1 MLSVGIDG
9 ALKEHQGEMRNDTG
23 KVYWNY
29 RIVNDREGLEKLIA
43 RIQEIEKMTGER
55 VIGIYAEA
63 MGTYFTPFQY
73 HLTQRGYRVVLVNP
87 RKVKNA
93 RILKNL
99 NKNKSDKIDAT
110 TLASLPWMDEE
121 FREKDTHQRH
131 PISELT
137 RLYQKMQRIETQLKN
152 SLNSDLARVFPEF
165 LRFVNDRDS
174 KTVLKLLE
182 KYSTPAKILEV
193 PEAKLLKLVRSTS
206 RGGFGIEYVKKLRE
220 MANDTIGVPDTDGLL
235 AYRIKYFIKRIWEI
249 KESLKKIQRDIN
261 KKTKNI
267 DEIQMIDDIRGI
279 ERLKAVSIYG
289 EVGPIKQFE
298 TARKLQGYG
307 GITPRRSQSGSKEW
321 IGRPTKIANHYL
333 RNIVSVC
340 SRPLALHNEEFKEIY
355 FREKTKG
362 KTNTQAYIIISNRLL
377 YHVFTILKNKKPYRK
392 RLPMSAFQHPRPS
405 ISCKGKSGCTG

>member
-1 MLSVGIDG
+1 MLSVGVD
-9 ALKEHQGEMRNDTG
+9 AAFKEHQGEMRNDSG

-29 RIVNDREGLEKLIA
+29 RITNDREGLDKLID
-43 RIQEIEKMTGER
+43 RIQEIEKMTGDR

-63 MGTYFTPFQY
+63 MGTYFAPFQY
-73 HLTQRGYRVVLVNP
+73 HLTQRGYRVILVNP
-87 RKVKNA
+87 KEVKSA
-93 RILKNL
+93 RTLKNL
-99 NKNKSDKIDAT
+99 NKNKSDIIDAT
-110 TLASLPWMDEE
+110 TLASLPWMDEKY
-121 FREKDTHQRH
+121 RDRDTHQRY

-182 KYSTPAKILEV
+182 KYPTPAKILEAS
-193 PEAKLLKLVRSTS
+193 EAKLLKLVRSAS
-206 RGGFGIEYVKKLRE
+206 RCGFGIEYVKKLRE
-220 MANDTIGVPDTDGLL
+220 MAKDTIGVPDTDGML
-235 AYRIKYFIKRIWEI
+235 AYRIKYFIRRIWEI
-249 KESLKKIQRDIN
+249 KESLKKFERDIN
-261 KKTKNI
+261 KKTKDI

-289 EVGPIKQFE
+289 EVGPIEQFE

-307 GITPRRSQSGSKEW
+307 GITPRRSQSGSMEW

-333 RNIVSVC
+333 RNIVSVL
-340 SRPLALHNEEFKEIY
+340 SRPLARHNEEFKEIY

-377 YHVFTILKNKKPYRK
+377 YHVFTIMKNKKPYRK
-392 RLPMSAFQHPRPS
+392 RLPMSALQHPRPS
-405 ISCKGKSGCTG
+405 TSCKG